1 MECFGPIRCIV
12 LDFRSGHP
20 KIVVDH
26 VSKLVRKTEE
36 VGHVVGDLIRHGVRL
51 LDTATEE
58 FFVVGD

>member
-1 MECFGPIRCIV
+1 MYCTRLPEWPSKDSR
-12 LDFRSGHP
+12 R
-20 KIVVDH
+20 H
-26 VSKLVRKTEE
+26 VSKLARKTEE